1 MKKQVFIPI
10 YLLIAVLIVAINSCS
25 DTWDAHYSKVNA
37 KKSTLNLYQ
46 YMQTQPDLSRFTEM
60 LKIVGYDSIL
70 SKPQTYTVWA
80 PVNSALQSV
89 SMKDTASIA
98 EIVKN
103 HIGRF
108 SNPTSNVDS
117 KVVYMVSKKFIT
129 FKHVGGSFT
138 FGGITLITGKDS
150 SDIATSN
157 GILHRI
163 NGYVPYVTNIWEY
176 IGKTPGLDSLR
187 AYLYS
192 QNQFIFDMAAS
203 TEIGT
208 NSQGLSIYDSVITFS
223 NPVLDKI
230 GRVYYEDST
239 FTALLPTNAAWTK
252 AYDQIKSN
260 YKTLGINGAAQQRLN
275 TQFAIVNNLFFR
287 NAVPDPSTID
297 SIISITGNVFKNP
310 GYLFQPNKLTTN
322 LSNGIA
328 FITDSLRF
336 KKEDSYQKSIKIEA
350 ENGSYGRK
358 LANSTPAVFSSLG
371 TAFSDSISQSKYLYV
386 EPTGT
391 SSSFLSSVTFPIPN
405 TLSGK
410 YNIYCV
416 FVPATIAQVLTPK
429 KSKVRFYLSY
439 INSAG
444 AKVDSALISNKNVVL
459 ATTPAPLPSVVTA
472 STFDTKP
479 LNMTKLFVT
488 QITFPYCNL
497 FVKGAATST
506 ISVKLK
512 VESAALITDL
522 AKYDRNL
529 RIDYVIL
536 EPAQ

>member
-1 MKKQVFIPI
+1 
-10 YLLIAVLIVAINSCS
+10 
-25 DTWDAHYSKVNA
+25 
-37 KKSTLNLYQ
+37 
-46 YMQTQPDLSRFTEM
+46 MQTQPDLSRFTEM
-60 LKIVGYDSIL
+60 LRIAGYDSIL

-80 PVNSALQSV
+80 PVNSALQSI
-89 SMKDTASIA
+89 SLKDTALIA

-108 SNPTSNVDS
+108 SNPTSGIDN

-129 FKHVGGSFT
+129 FKNTGGSFT
-138 FGGITLITGKDS
+138 FGGMAMITDKDS
-150 SDIATSN
+150 SNIGVSN

-163 NGYVPYVTNIWEY
+163 RGYVPYVSNIWEY
-176 IGKTPGLDSLR
+176 IDKTPGLDSLR

-192 QNQFIFDMAAS
+192 QNQFIFDMTAS

-208 NSQGLSIYDSVITFS
+208 NKQGLSIYDSVITFS

-230 GRVYYEDST
+230 GHIYYEDST

-252 AYDQIKSN
+252 AYNQIKSN
-260 YKTLGINGAAQQRLN
+260 YKTLGTNGAALQRKN
-275 TQFAIVNNLFFR
+275 TQYAIVSNLFFR
-287 NAVPDPSTID
+287 NIFQDPSSVD
-297 SIISITGNVFKNP
+297 SLVSITGSVFRKP
-310 GYLFQPNKLTTN
+310 GYLFNPNNQIVN
-322 LSNGIA
+322 LSNGIV
-328 FITDSLRF
+328 FTTDSLRF
-336 KKEDSYQKSIKIEA
+336 RKEDSYQKSIKIEA

-358 LANSTPAVFSSLG
+358 PANSSLAVFSSLG
-371 TAFSDSISQSKYLYV
+371 TAFNDSISQSKYLYV

-391 SSSFLSSVTFPIPN
+391 SSSFLSSVTFPIQN

-416 FVPATIAQVLTPK
+416 FVPATIAQVQTPK

-444 AKVDSALISNKNVVL
+444 AKVDSALISNKNVIL
-459 ATTPAPLPSVVTA
+459 PTTPAPLPSVVTA
-472 STFDTKP
+472 STFDTKA
-479 LNMTKLFVT
+479 LNITKLFVT

-497 FVKGAATST
+497 YEKGAPTST

-512 VESAALITDL
+512 VESAALVTDL

>member
-10 YLLIAVLIVAINSCS
+10 YLLIAFLIVAINSCS

-46 YMQTQPDLSRFTEM
+46 YMQTQPDLSRFVEM

-80 PVNSALQSV
+80 PVNRALQSV
-89 SMKDTASIA
+89 SMKDTASIS

-108 SNPTSNVDS
+108 SNPTSNIDS

-187 AYLYS
+187 SYLYS
-192 QNQFIFDMAAS
+192 QNQFIFDAAAS

-252 AYDQIKSN
+252 AYNQIKSSYN
-260 YKTLGINGAAQQRLN
+260 TMGVNGATQQRLN
-275 TQFAIVNNLFFR
+275 TQYAIVNNLFFR
-287 NAVPDPSTID
+287 NIVPNPFSID
-297 SIISITGNVFKNP
+297 SLVSIAGNVFKSP
-310 GYLFQPNKLTTN
+310 GYLFQQSTQAD
-322 LSNGIA
+322 LSNGVA
-328 FITDSLRF
+328 FFTDSLRF
-336 KKEDSYQKSIKIEA
+336 KKEDSYQKSVKIEA

-358 LANSTPAVFSSLG
+358 PANSSLAVFSSLG
-371 TAFSDSISQSKYLYV
+371 TAFNDSISQSKYLYV
-386 EPTGT
+386 EPTST
-391 SSSFLSSVTFPIPN
+391 SASFLSSVTFPIPN

-410 YNIYCV
+410 YNIFCV
-416 FVPATIAQVLTPK
+416 FVPAKISVAAPK

-439 INSAG
+439 INGAG
-444 AKVDSALISNKNVVL
+444 AKVDSALISNKNVIL
-459 ATTPAPLPSVVTA
+459 PTTPVPLPSVVTA
-472 STFDTKP
+472 SVFDTKP